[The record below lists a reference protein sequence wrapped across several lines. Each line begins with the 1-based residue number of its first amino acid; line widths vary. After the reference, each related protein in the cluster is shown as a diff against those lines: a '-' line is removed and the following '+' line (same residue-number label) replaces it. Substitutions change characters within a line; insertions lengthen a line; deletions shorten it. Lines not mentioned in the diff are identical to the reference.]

1 MCNPCCDIDYVDIL
15 FILDPS
21 SFLPPSDQDLIPS
34 PSSVQTCATCVTM
47 CHMCHMCHYHHQTAF
62 AAITILVLPTAITI
76 LPTAPTSIYN
86 LPTHLTTSLR
96 YKGYKRVLVA
106 NFAEIMLTKHGKKI
120 TLQQTSVV
128 LRPASLFNLKSP
140 SP

>member
-1 MCNPCCDIDYVDIL
+1 MCNPCYDIDYMNIL
-15 FILDPS
+15 FISDPS

-34 PSSVQTCATCVTM
+34 PSSVQTCAICTTM
-47 CHMCHMCHYHHQTAF
+47 CHHMYHMCHMCQHVPPCVNCATTCHHMCHMCHYHHQTAF

-96 YKGYKRVLVA
+96 YKGFKQTC
-106 NFAEIMLTKHGKKI
+106 FSGK
-120 TLQQTSVV
+120 
-128 LRPASLFNLKSP
+128 FC
-140 SP
+140 